1 LRSLCGIHVNE
12 TSCSGMSHITLQPAH
27 VTCEWV
33 DCKFRGAR
41 GLITSSSAASYLPNI
56 AAFSH
61 SLCMYNAS
69 AALFTWRITVPAD
82 TSATVMLPLAG
93 GRVLM
98 YKFVWDLRRG

>member
-1 LRSLCGIHVNE
+1 
-12 TSCSGMSHITLQPAH
+12 MSHITLQPAH
-27 VTCEWV
+27 LMCEWV
-33 DCKFRGAR
+33 DCTFRGAR
-41 GLITSSSAASYLPNI
+41 GFITSSSVASCLPGF

-69 AALFTWRITVPAD
+69 ASLFTWRITVPAD

-98 YKFVWDLRRG
+98 SLVPTSLLQT